1 MYQTC
6 LHCQR
11 PLGVNET
18 IEHLPI
24 GRRIAFDGHRG
35 RLWVVCRRCGRWNLV
50 PFESRWEALEECE
63 RAFEGAVQRASTD
76 QIALARL
83 GEGLD
88 LVRIGKPPSPEFAA
102 WRYGQVLQA
111 RRRRYLTYTAAGTA
125 AGFAFLGG
133 VMWLGVLAGVAG
145 SSLMINAPNL
155 WMEYH
160 RRWRRALTVRA
171 PDGQARG
178 ITKSQLQEAELLVGD
193 DGHPGVSIRLRRKQ
207 ELMLTGRAARHALPG
222 VLAAVNE
229 AGAKAGDV
237 QDALSMLQLS
247 GGPEA
252 YLAKS
257 EKLIPAWKHDGRRRI
272 SYLLEVDRLA
282 LEMALHEESERRA
295 LEGELDLLL
304 EAWREAEE
312 LAGIA
317 DRLAL
322 PRDVEER
329 LRSMKQEARSET
341 GEEG

>member
-11 PLGVNET
+11 PLGANEA
-18 IEHLPI
+18 IENLPI

-63 RAFEGAVQRASTD
+63 RAFERATQRASTD

-111 RRRRYLTYTAAGTA
+111 RRRRYLVYTAAGTA
-125 AGFAFLGG
+125 AAFAFLGG
-133 VMWLGVLAGVAG
+133 VTWFGVLAGVAG
-145 SSLMINAPNL
+145 SSLMINAPNF

-160 RRWRRALTVRA
+160 RRWRRALTVRT
-171 PDGQARG
+171 PDGQPRG
-178 ITKSQLQEAELLVGD
+178 ITKSQLEEAELLVGE
-193 DGHPGVSIRLRRKQ
+193 DGLPGVSLRLRRKQ
-207 ELMLTGRAARHALPG
+207 ELVLTGPAARHALPG

-229 AGAKAGDV
+229 AGAKESEV

-257 EKLIPAWKHDGRRRI
+257 ERLIPAWKHDGRRQI

-295 LEGELDLLL
+295 LEGELELLL

-322 PRDVEER
+322 PAPVVEK
-329 LRSMKQEARSET
+329 LEALK
-341 GEEG
+341 GEAQQKS